1 MNYKEFGSD
10 EQCEVEISHCCPC
23 IRPQSSYAEV
33 SYLWELRLNSAHN
46 FVLLILGRCGAIRA
60 EPQLSEYEES
70 TVAFRA
76 GSENRPGAALETS
89 LIFTDQKSC

>member
-10 EQCEVEISHCCPC
+10 EQCKTISHCCLC
-23 IRPQSSYAEV
+23 VRPHRSYADV

-46 FVLLILGRCGAIRA
+46 FDLLILGRCGAIRV
-60 EPQLSEYEES
+60 EPQVSKYEES

-76 GSENRPGAALETS
+76 GSENRSGAALETS